1 MTRVVETSLGSFFG
15 AMPSWIYQDELDPPP
30 PELPPDD
37 ELEEL
42 DEELEEKPE
51 LDRDDL
57 RSTWYWGLP

>member
-1 MTRVVETSLGSFFG
+1 
-15 AMPSWIYQDELDPPP
+15 MPSWIYQDELDPPP

-42 DEELEEKPE
+42 DEELEENPE